1 MRISDWSSDVCSSDL
16 YCFLSSKPPPGWRTP
31 LSLSLPLASPA
42 TGPNLGEI
50 PARPRAAGW
59 TGRSGCAGGSRFAS
73 DCARR
78 AFMSIRR
85 LPEKLVNRIAAGEV
99 VERPDAALK
108 ELVEN
113 AIDEGDRKSTRLNS
127 RHQCATDMPY
137 SAGEIK

>member
-1 MRISDWSSDVCSSDL
+1 M
-16 YCFLSSKPPPGWRTP
+16 
-31 LSLSLPLASPA
+31 
-42 TGPNLGEI
+42 

-78 AFMSIRR
+78 AAMSIRR

-99 VERPDAALK
+99 VERPAAALK

-113 AIDEGDRKSTRLNS
+113 AIDAGSTRISVRIAEGGIS
-127 RHQCATDMPY
+127 RIE
-137 SAGEIK
+137 EIGRASCRERVCQYV